1 MGPITTKANL
11 MTESYF
17 HLFYINGSQLDN
29 CLVSDHAPIEQVI
42 YIFQIYNNWYTVV
55 ISKDITYHF
64 YTYWRDEF

>member
-42 YIFQIYNNWYTVV
+42 YIFQIYNN
-55 ISKDITYHF
+55 
-64 YTYWRDEF
+64 